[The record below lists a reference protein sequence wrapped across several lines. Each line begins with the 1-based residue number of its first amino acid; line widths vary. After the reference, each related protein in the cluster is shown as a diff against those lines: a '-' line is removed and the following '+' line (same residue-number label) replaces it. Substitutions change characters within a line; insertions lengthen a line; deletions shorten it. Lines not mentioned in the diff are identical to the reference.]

1 MAPFLLVK
9 LKTRLGSM
17 CRVDTKL
24 QGFHFGCNICVLFF
38 LVGLKVRIW
47 SMWTAL
53 IWQALDCRT
62 AHQSGKEHK
71 KRELA
76 QLRGNKWGRRTAQQT
91 LTYLH
96 NTVKATFD
104 IQGKSPWQTKTVVVS
119 SEVKF
124 LDQSDI
130 VGCHRQVVAG
140 WVCWRRPRLSRL
152 SAVQLP
158 WATSSYLGSSAGY
171 LVFGQP
177 ILSWLSCQLCGCQPS
192 EPLLEAGT
200 VGNIFAYAQ
209 NGLLVWWR
217 RTSREV
223 CMRWLKI
230 SLQASKLC

>member
-104 IQGKSPWQTKTVVVS
+104 IQGTSPWPTKSVVVS
-119 SEVKF
+119 SEVNF
-124 LDQSDI
+124 GGQSDI

-140 WVCWRRPRLSRL
+140 WVCWRRLVNSAGCRLFSYL
-152 SAVQLP
+152 ELP
-158 WATSSYLGSSAGY
+158 WATLDPVPATLFSCNPCFPGY
-171 LVFGQP
+171 PVSH
-177 ILSWLSCQLCGCQPS
+177 LSRVWKPALWAIS
-192 EPLLEAGT
+192 
-200 VGNIFAYAQ
+200 
-209 NGLLVWWR
+209 LLVHKMVHWYGGGGRLWKC
-217 RTSREV
+217 V
-223 CMRWLKI
+223 CAGWK
-230 SLQASKLC
+230 

>member
-158 WATSSYLGSSAGY
+158 WATSSYLELPWIQCRLPCFRATHT
-171 LVFGQP
+171 LLA
-177 ILSWLSCQLCGCQPS
+177 ILSVMWMPAIWAAFGSRHCGQYLC
-192 EPLLEAGT
+192 
-200 VGNIFAYAQ
+200 
-209 NGLLVWWR
+209 
-217 RTSREV
+217 
-223 CMRWLKI
+223 
-230 SLQASKLC
+230 LCTKWFIGMVEEDV